1 MTLVSAQYHQN
12 VAVSSCFYIKSASS
26 WLLLGENLGSMAF
39 FFFFFPFCSINLA
52 LVDTDARDV
61 FLPAKRNEG

>member
-26 WLLLGENLGSMAF
+26 WLLLGDNLGSMA